1 LLKRHEKEINANAV
15 QKVTIDRIR
24 AELNDLESKCKKLEK
39 EKLDLLQKQTKF
51 DYNKKTIYLMNKLK
65 DYRMKYKKCL
75 NELKCFDEKFFEEI
89 EDIKYYLQESLKL
102 NEYYENLLHIA
113 NGEGKKMSE
122 KYKKLKIFDNK
133 NEVRRSSIDLVNS
146 LKSSS
151 IYSTINEN
159 ENDDDDERFYES
171 DNEMSSN
178 NEED

>member
-1 LLKRHEKEINANAV
+1 
-15 QKVTIDRIR
+15 
-24 AELNDLESKCKKLEK
+24 
-39 EKLDLLQKQTKF
+39 
-51 DYNKKTIYLMNKLK
+51 
-65 DYRMKYKKCL
+65 
-75 NELKCFDEKFFEEI
+75 
-89 EDIKYYLQESLKL
+89 
-102 NEYYENLLHIA
+102 
-113 NGEGKKMSE
+113 MSE

-159 ENDDDDERFYES
+159 ENDDDDDERFYES